1 MTKAFGTVV
10 KIGAAN
16 PPTTTLDGVFD
27 VSPPNMTR
35 EANDV
40 TDHASPGGAME
51 FEPDGVYDPG
61 ELVISMNYTKAS
73 ATDAACRTA
82 FLSGA
87 MQYVQWTENAAS
99 GSDTL
104 QAAGVVTSYQVDPL
118 PVKGKQTAKLT
129 IKLSG
134 EIDED
139 AGA

>member
-1 MTKAFGTVV
+1 MKSFGTVV
-10 KIGAAN
+10 KIGTAN
-16 PPTTTLDGVFD
+16 PPTTVLDGVVD
-27 VSPPNMTR
+27 ISPPNMTR

-51 FEPDGVYDPG
+51 FEADGVYDPG
-61 ELVISMNYTKAS
+61 ELVITLNHTKGS

-82 FLSGA
+82 FLTGA
-87 MQYVQWTENAAS
+87 QQYVQWTENAAS

-104 QAAGVVTSYQVDPL
+104 QASGVVTSYQVDAL
-118 PVKGKQTAKLT
+118 PVKGKQTSKLT

-139 AGA
+139 VGA